1 MFRYGLLVR
10 ALTQADAAD
19 TTDEASAVER
29 LGLAP
34 RLVMGSDLNI
44 KVTYPEDLQL
54 TQLILTNIR
63 ALGA

>member
-1 MFRYGLLVR
+1 
-10 ALTQADAAD
+10 
-19 TTDEASAVER
+19 
-29 LGLAP
+29 
-34 RLVMGSDLNI
+34 MGSDLNI